1 LKAYDI
7 VTVGGGLGGSALAK
21 AMAERGARVL
31 VVERE
36 SQFKDRVRGEALAP
50 WGVAEAENLGLLPL
64 LEQCGGRRL
73 RWWNL
78 NFGGS
83 QVSHRDFVETT
94 PQKSGWLT
102 YYHPQMQ
109 EVLIDAAARAGVEVR
124 RGARVCGVTLGAA
137 ARVTIEQGGRTEE
150 VEARLVVGA
159 DGRSS
164 MMRQWAGLTARDD
177 PPRII
182 FSGVLFDDLVVAEDA
197 FHHFAAPQV
206 GQMGYLFPQA
216 GGRTRA
222 YFGFHKDAGLRRLQ
236 GSADIE
242 KFREHS
248 VAIGMPRGPL
258 EAARPAGPL
267 ASFAGADSWVEHP
280 YRQGVALI
288 GDAAA
293 TSDPT
298 WGQGMSLTLRDVRV
312 LRDSLLAHS
321 DWDEAGHA
329 YAEQHD
335 WHYGVQHR
343 VDGWFA
349 DLFMELGPE
358 ADARRA
364 RALPRIAEDP
374 TRIAD
379 APSSG
384 PEAPS
389 DDAARRRFFGF
400 D

>member
-1 LKAYDI
+1 VKAYDVI
-7 VTVGGGLGGSALAK
+7 SVGGGLGGSALAK

-36 SQFKDRVRGEALAP
+36 TQFKDRVRGEALAP
-50 WGVAEAENLGLLPL
+50 WGVAEADKLGLLPL

-73 RWWNL
+73 RWWSL
-78 NFGGS
+78 NAGGTE
-83 QVSHRDFVETT
+83 VTRRDFVETT
-94 PQKSGWLT
+94 PQKACWLT
-102 YYHPQMQ
+102 YYHPRMQ
-109 EVLIDAAARAGVEVR
+109 ELLIEATGKAGAEVR
-124 RGARVCGVTLGAA
+124 RGARVRQVTPGAP
-137 ARVTIEQGGRTEE
+137 ARVTIEEGGRVEE
-150 VEARLVVGA
+150 VETRLVVCA

-164 MMRQWAGLTARDD
+164 MARRWAAFTARQD
-177 PPRII
+177 PPRLV
-182 FSGVLFDDLVVAEDA
+182 FCGVLFDDLVVADDV
-197 FHHFAAPQV
+197 FHHFLAPHLGQV
-206 GQMGYLFPQA
+206 GYLFPQA

-222 YFGFHKDAGLRRLQ
+222 YFGFHQDAGVQRLQ
-236 GSADIE
+236 GGADIE
-242 KFREHS
+242 RFREHS
-248 VAIGMPRGPL
+248 AAIGVPRGPL

-312 LRDSLLAHS
+312 LRDCLLTHP
-321 DWDEAGHA
+321 DWDQAGHA

-335 WHYGVQHR
+335 WHYGVMHK
-343 VDGWFA
+343 VDAWFA
-349 DLFMELGPE
+349 DLFMEIGPE
-358 ADARRA
+358 AEARRA